1 MNFLQPGESVIRKV
15 QLAVPAGQDVLL
27 ARLRAESALQS
38 AALHPTGLPPAAIL
52 VIRQVS
58 GPRLGCLAAAPADY
72 SATRRWAQAF
82 DSRLENL
89 AAQALRPL
97 YQTVPAE
104 ALAVLFADRAELLA
118 CLARD
123 WLDGRLAARWWWR
136 SIFARMEFAGL
147 IPSTFARFAADAPAA
162 IETLA
167 RLGRAMEFARQ
178 LDEPSARLVLSALLP
193 VFDLRLLALVFSA
206 PDAPQSR
213 DETQP
218 RSAPPADS
226 GSPASHQDVFQSE
239 FGAPF
244 AQLIPEACLPDLS
257 PAAQD
262 LLMVA
267 LLLRRAPAL
276 IRSAEFA
283 ARLTA
288 WQAAGRLIRAR
299 QADEAA
305 TPGMVAPAVGR
316 ESAPVSQ
323 AEMAVQPLRQD
334 EPGLQL
340 QPPASL
346 EAYVSPV
353 ALACVTRTD
362 FGGLFYLLN
371 LAVYLEIYADFT
383 RPASPGW
390 DLSPWDLLALLGRH
404 WLGEAF
410 EADPLWALLAELAGR
425 DPQDAPGADFAP
437 PSGWESSFLQA
448 GLPLGAP
455 EWPWLERLAAALRA
469 RLTLALG
476 FDNLPRFLGQP
487 ARALHTAARLDVYFA
502 LAGHPLEVRLAG
514 LDRDLGWLPAA
525 GYAIYYH
532 FE

>member
-1 MNFLQPGESVIRKV
+1 MNFLQPGESVIRKL
-15 QLAVPAGQDVLL
+15 QLTVPAGQDVLL
-27 ARLRAESALQS
+27 ARLRAESALQA
-38 AALHPTGLPPAAIL
+38 AALHPIGLPPAAIL
-52 VIRQVS
+52 VVRQVS
-58 GPRLGCLAAAPADY
+58 DPRLGRLAAAPADY

-104 ALAVLFADRAELLA
+104 ALAVLFADQAELLA

-136 SIFARMEFAGL
+136 SIFAQMDFSAL
-147 IPSTFARFAADAPAA
+147 IVSAFVRFAADAPAA

-167 RLGRAMEFARQ
+167 RLGHAAEFARQ

-193 VFDLRLLALVFSA
+193 VFDLRLLAPVFFA
-206 PDAPQSR
+206 PDALQSR
-213 DETQP
+213 NETQP
-218 RSAPPADS
+218 RPAPRADS
-226 GSPASHQDVFQSE
+226 GLTASLRDVFPPES
-239 FGAPF
+239 GAPF
-244 AQLIPEACLPDLS
+244 AQLVPEACLPDLS

-276 IRSAEFA
+276 IRSAEFS
-283 ARLTA
+283 ARLTT
-288 WQAAGRLIRAR
+288 WQAAGRPIRAQ
-299 QADEAA
+299 QADGAA

-323 AEMAVQPLRQD
+323 TEIAVQPLGQD
-334 EPGLQL
+334 GPEL
-340 QPPASL
+340 PPSALL
-346 EAYVSPV
+346 EADFAPD
-353 ALACVTRTD
+353 ALAQVTCTD

-371 LAVYLEIYADFT
+371 LAVYLEIYADFS

-437 PSGWESSFLQA
+437 PSGWEAPFLQA
-448 GLPLGAP
+448 GLTLGAP
-455 EWPWLERLAAALRA
+455 EWPWLERLAVALRA
-469 RLTLALG
+469 RLALALG
-476 FDNLPRFLGQP
+476 FDDLPRFLGQP

>member
-1 MNFLQPGESVIRKV
+1 MNFLQPGENVIRKV
-15 QLAVPAGQDVLL
+15 QLTVPAGQDVLL
-27 ARLRAESALQS
+27 ARLHAESALQA
-38 AALHPTGLPPAAIL
+38 AALHPIGLPPAAIL
-52 VIRQVS
+52 VVRQVS
-58 GPRLGCLAAAPADY
+58 DPRLGRLAAAPADY

-136 SIFARMEFAGL
+136 SIFAQMDFSAL
-147 IPSTFARFAADAPAA
+147 IASAFVRFAADVPAA

-167 RLGRAMEFARQ
+167 RLGRAAEFARQ

-193 VFDLRLLALVFSA
+193 VFDLRLLAPVFFA

-218 RSAPPADS
+218 RAAPPADS
-226 GSPASHQDVFQSE
+226 GSSASPRDVFQAE
-239 FGAPF
+239 VGAPF
-244 AQLIPEACLPDLS
+244 AQLVPEACLPGLS
-257 PAAQD
+257 PKAQD

-283 ARLTA
+283 TRLTA
-288 WQAAGRLIRAR
+288 WQDAGRPLRAR
-299 QADEAA
+299 QDEGAA
-305 TPGMVAPAVGR
+305 APGMFEPAAGR
-316 ESAPVSQ
+316 ESAPVSHSNKTP
-323 AEMAVQPLRQD
+323 QPLGQGGP
-334 EPGLQL
+334 EL
-340 QPPASL
+340 QPFAPR
-346 EAYVSPV
+346 EAYFAPS
-353 ALACVTRTD
+353 ALAQVTRTN

-371 LAVYLEIYADFT
+371 LAVYLEIYADFS

-410 EADPLWALLAELAGR
+410 EADPLWALLAELARR

-437 PSGWESSFLQA
+437 PRDWEAPFLQA

-469 RLTLALG
+469 RLALALG
-476 FDNLPRFLGQP
+476 FDDLPRLLGQP

-502 LAGHPLEVRLAG
+502 LTGHPLEVRLAG